1 MTESGVPNNG
11 MINFN
16 KMFRLKTD
24 TKFEAIT
31 EEDDDSPVNKRKTS
45 KKKSF
50 VNQNKFAILNRSELI
65 QSGQTNFS

>member
-31 EEDDDSPVNKRKTS
+31 EEDDDSPVNKRKAS